1 MKKLMLFL
9 ILFIFLIVCKE
20 SQENKQSPEK
30 EVPETPKTLTEFQ
43 VIACNSADEAGTCDT
58 RLAELGI
65 VLTEDCCQILGKC
78 C

>member
-9 ILFIFLIVCKE
+9 ILFIFLIGCKE
-20 SQENKQSPEK
+20 SPEK

>member
-9 ILFIFLIVCKE
+9 ILFIFLIGCKE
-20 SQENKQSPEK
+20 SPENKQSPEK